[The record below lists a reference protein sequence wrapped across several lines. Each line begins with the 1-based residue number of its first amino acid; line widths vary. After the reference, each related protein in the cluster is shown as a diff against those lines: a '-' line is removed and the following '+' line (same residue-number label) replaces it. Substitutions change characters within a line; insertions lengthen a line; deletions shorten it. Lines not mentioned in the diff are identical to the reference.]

1 MNLLGFCGA
10 AGAGKDAA
18 AAALCAHGWA
28 RVSLVDPLKEA
39 CALWFGWSRE
49 QLWGPSE
56 LRNQPDPAWDGL
68 TPRRALQLLG
78 TEGVRA
84 LHPDVWARLALRRA
98 AERLAPDPT
107 DWTRAPGCAGVVVP
121 DVRFA
126 NEAEAIRAAGGRVV
140 RVVRPGLEA
149 GEAWRAHAS
158 EAQDFEADWHLVN
171 DGSLEELQAAAAA
184 LPERNWKC
192 KP

>member
-1 MNLLGFCGA
+1 MKLLGLCGA

-18 AAALCAHGWA
+18 AAALCARGWA
-28 RVSLVDPLKEA
+28 RVSLSDPLKEA

-56 LRNQPDPAWDGL
+56 LRNAPDPSWNGL
-68 TPRRALQLLG
+68 TPRQALQLLG

-84 LHPDVWARLALRRA
+84 LHPDVWARLALKRA
-98 AERLAPDPT
+98 AELLEPLHQDGSARS
-107 DWTRAPGCAGVVVP
+107 AGVIIP
-121 DVRFA
+121 DVRFG

-140 RVVRPGLEA
+140 RIVRPGLG

-158 EAQDFEADWHLVN
+158 ERGEFGVDFTLVN

-184 LPERNWKC
+184 LPERNWK
-192 KP
+192 